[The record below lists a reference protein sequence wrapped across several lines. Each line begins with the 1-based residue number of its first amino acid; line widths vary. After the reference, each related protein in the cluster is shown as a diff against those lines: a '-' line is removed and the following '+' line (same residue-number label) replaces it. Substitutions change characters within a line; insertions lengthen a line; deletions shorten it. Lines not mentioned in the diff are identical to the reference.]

1 MRNIIIFFLLSFFYS
16 NFSQAYQNIKIL
28 EKIDLTLE
36 SNPEIAL
43 KSLNNYNNSICT
55 VSFVKQGNLI
65 PTESSFSLNSNLN
78 ELYTFLR
85 KYKKTVSIKCYK
97 YKYKTKSAYNEFID
111 TEINLIFSICKNEV
125 TSIEIYAHLMN
136 LIYGKNPN
144 ILEEWVNVFRLFSN
158 NEPKI
163 EKKIDDKTN
172 DIVER
177 IVWKDTKMF
186 NNSMTEINF
195 TIIKRNQY
203 SKSKPD
209 SGLNSIRVHLTDL
222 IKYSR
227 CYLN

>member
-1 MRNIIIFFLLSFFYS
+1 
-16 NFSQAYQNIKIL
+16 
-28 EKIDLTLE
+28 
-36 SNPEIAL
+36 
-43 KSLNNYNNSICT
+43 
-55 VSFVKQGNLI
+55 
-65 PTESSFSLNSNLN
+65 
-78 ELYTFLR
+78 
-85 KYKKTVSIKCYK
+85 
-97 YKYKTKSAYNEFID
+97 
-111 TEINLIFSICKNEV
+111 
-125 TSIEIYAHLMN
+125 MN